1 MRGAKCHLSA
11 CRNAPG
17 MSVTDMYQP
26 SFASIAQDN
35 NIASSD
41 TVGELVSEFVLYSLC
56 DLHLHSPLPLCFL
69 HFFTLGT
76 LITVALFS
84 FSCVTCLLFLWA
96 VVPQVYAVGL
106 VLLVVPHCLFIEFFY
121 ALSYVHLSHDYMC
134 VGLLQFNKSWLLTAL
149 LHSVSGILF
158 CRHRL

>member
-56 DLHLHSPLPLCFL
+56 DLPSAQPLAFMLSSL
-69 HFFTLGT
+69 S
-76 LITVALFS
+76 TVALFS

-96 VVPQVYAVGL
+96 VVPQVDAVGF
-106 VLLVVPHCLFIEFFY
+106 VLLVLPHCLFIEF
-121 ALSYVHLSHDYMC
+121 LMPSLM
-134 VGLLQFNKSWLLTAL
+134 L
-149 LHSVSGILF
+149 I
-158 CRHRL
+158 